1 MSLQLA
7 ISAPS
12 NSTASITLL
21 PEKTKDDRIT
31 ATPRLQH
38 AVGVVLLRVR
48 VGRGLLLAAAQMYA
62 IFLSFG
68 ELWVR
73 KTTPTWGKV
82 VLFFLQAD

>member
-48 VGRGLLLAAAQMYA
+48 VKKL
-62 IFLSFG
+62 
-68 ELWVR
+68 
-73 KTTPTWGKV
+73 
-82 VLFFLQAD
+82 